1 MWDFSIQTD
10 HVIEAQRLDL
20 VVVNKKRKTRKII
33 NFAVPRD
40 SRIDEKEKEK
50 IEKYQGLRRELHKI
64 WNVMLKIIPLV
75 AGSLGAIH
83 KYFGNRLKETG
94 VTSEIVQVQK
104 IVLLRTARVLRNLWL
119 LVVA

>member
-1 MWDFSIQTD
+1 MRDFSIQTD

-33 NFAVPRD
+33 NFVVPRD

-83 KYFGNRLKETG
+83 K
-94 VTSEIVQVQK
+94 
-104 IVLLRTARVLRNLWL
+104 
-119 LVVA
+119 

>member
-1 MWDFSIQTD
+1 MRDFSIQTD

-64 WNVMLKIIPLV
+64 WDVMLKIIPLV

-83 KYFGNRLKETG
+83 K
-94 VTSEIVQVQK
+94 
-104 IVLLRTARVLRNLWL
+104 
-119 LVVA
+119 